1 MEQKYFLSEE
11 DVRKLSSDQQNDYNL
26 FLGTVYNSGVV
37 YQAQLDKFDEILQQQ
52 YRTGVL
58 FNPNVLE
65 RYPEILAK
73 NINGVVDTITK
84 VRNDSI
90 NGKRV
95 FEQSRFQGI
104 SEGLDVLKKFV
115 EGKLQNPHYQK
126 SLGRENLEL
135 VISKIDQLKNQV
147 SQDMNFY
154 QNYQDEKISAIVNY
168 NNKKEAYDK
177 LSLFGKLVA
186 RVNGMKKELAK
197 AQQKNDYYNSAK
209 ISSGAQQP
217 GDIVNPYQ
225 YDEYLK
231 GQQLGEST
239 GGVRR

>member
-37 YQAQLDKFDEILQQQ
+37 YQTQLDKFDEILQQQ
-52 YRTGVL
+52 YRTGSL
-58 FNPNVLE
+58 FNPNALE

-73 NINGVVDTITK
+73 NINGVVDTITQ

-104 SEGLDVLKKFV
+104 SEGLDVVKRFV

-135 VISKIDQLKNQV
+135 VISRIDQLKNQV

-154 QNYQDEKISAIVNY
+154 ESYQDEKVSAIVNY

-186 RVNGMKKELAK
+186 RVNGMKKELAD
-197 AQQKNDYYNSAK
+197 AQQKNTYYTSAK

-225 YDEYLK
+225 YDEYLER
-231 GQQLGEST
+231 QQLGEST